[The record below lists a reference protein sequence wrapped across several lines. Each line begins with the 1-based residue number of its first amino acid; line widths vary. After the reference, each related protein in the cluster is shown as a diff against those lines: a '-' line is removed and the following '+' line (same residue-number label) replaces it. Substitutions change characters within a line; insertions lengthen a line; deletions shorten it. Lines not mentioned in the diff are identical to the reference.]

1 MSYYGRYPKYKKK
14 QKTSK
19 DYIHLSYNEIK
30 SRERYF
36 QNLINLI
43 TDFLN
48 KCKIY
53 DEQLELWYKGYHKY
67 TGPILD
73 EFRAKKEQK
82 ELKEKIDYW
91 YSGGDYQGFSGWM
104 KSIFRDKQNTHDAIS
119 MHGMLSQQYDEQIK
133 SYMKPFRDGYKKQNP
148 MPNKVKLVL
157 QETKDGKKVDV
168 EYFSGDRKAG
178 LEIKLDRY
186 KTYIKPIQEAKE
198 IIKKKHEAQQNQIQR
213 AKDETAKHKAHSYAY
228 QEKTRELA
236 EEVKREIKSQLNKFK
251 VCPYCEGDLGDVPHA
266 DHIYPVSKGGLSTKE
281 NMVYICQSCNSSKS
295 DKTLNVFIK
304 SKGLDRDKVEGNL
317 ELLEKD
323 F

>member
-1 MSYYGRYPKYKKK
+1 MSYYRRYPKYKKK

-19 DYIHLSYNEIK
+19 DYIHLSYAEIT

-36 QNLINLI
+36 QNLINVI

-48 KCKIY
+48 QCKIY
-53 DEQLELWYKGYHKY
+53 DEKLEVWQKAYHKY
-67 TGPILD
+67 TGPIVD
-73 EFRAKKEQK
+73 EFRSRKEQK
-82 ELKEKIDYW
+82 ELKDKIDYW
-91 YSGGDYQGFSGWM
+91 YHGGDYQGFSGWV
-104 KSIFRDKQNTHDAIS
+104 KDIFRDKKNTSDANVMYS
-119 MHGMLSQQYDEQIK
+119 RLYREYDEKLK
-133 SYMKPFRDGYKKQNP
+133 SYMKPFRDGYKSKNP
-148 MPNKVKLVL
+148 MPSRVKLLL

-186 KTYIKPIQEAKE
+186 KSYIKPIQEAKE
-198 IIKKKHEAQQNQIQR
+198 IIKKKHEAQQSQIKR

-236 EEVKREIKSQLNKFK
+236 EEVKKEIKSQLRKFK

-295 DKTLNVFIK
+295 DKTLSVFIK
-304 SKGLDRDKVEGNL
+304 SKGFDREKVEGNL
-317 ELLEKD
+317 DLLGKD
-323 F
+323 Y